1 LTASAQAGAPAS
13 GESAHADPPAAMEGS
28 RADPPA
34 VMEGSRAD
42 PPAVM
47 EGSRADAPPST
58 DSHAELRA
66 AADAVQHSPPSG
78 SGGHHSARTVEQPGT
93 PARAP
98 ERERVQLG
106 TVIGGRYR
114 ITRFVAEGAFGAVY
128 RAQDLDINGHEVA
141 LKLLHRASAS
151 EAEHARCLREVQ
163 LIAAV
168 SHPSVV
174 SFKDHGFHR
183 GRFYIVMPWYQGETL
198 ADRLAERGALSR
210 REALRIFRSL
220 AEALAAMHERGIRH
234 QDVKPENILLARL
247 GEGQEDFP
255 VLLDLGVGAFSHEQV
270 PAFTA
275 AYVAPEMARAHLSPG
290 EPQPP
295 VDGKA
300 DVFALALT
308 LFDALM
314 PGARDMPVSS
324 ATDDSLRLR
333 LARGADVPWA
343 EPLRDIRPEL
353 SRWLARDP
361 QARPSAR
368 QLAHELRV
376 LVRAEE
382 RRAERRRLLMRAGP
396 ALCLVLSLA
405 FVLAVQLRR
414 EQVSSRRKDWRIER
428 QALEIDQAREAIDAL
443 SGARRATLQDYLDL
457 KRRSEGLARDLVNE
471 KQRGAQLEG
480 ELSSERLRAH
490 EEQARVSGA
499 SERVLLLERELAAA
513 EQRLAETEAQR
524 VEAQRE
530 LARLRRSSEAA
541 HGALR
546 REKADLAALVRELV
560 KERDQL
566 SEKLSELSRARALL
580 AKRAPRAEKQAQP

>member
-1 LTASAQAGAPAS
+1 VVDSGPRRSQA
-13 GESAHADPPAAMEGS
+13 GS
-28 RADPPA
+28 RAE
-34 VMEGSRAD
+34 EGAASSTVHAEAQPVLD
-42 PPAVM
+42 ASHPESA
-47 EGSRADAPPST
+47 GTADA
-58 DSHAELRA
+58 LRQASSSA
-66 AADAVQHSPPSG
+66 AVG
-78 SGGHHSARTVEQPGT
+78 HSARTVEQPGT

-98 ERERVQLG
+98 ERELVQLG
-106 TVIGGRYR
+106 TVIGGRYK
-114 ITRFVAEGAFGAVY
+114 ITTFVAEGAFGAVY
-128 RAQDLDINGHEVA
+128 RAQDLDIHGHEVA
-141 LKLLHRASAS
+141 LKLLHRPSAS

-198 ADRLAERGALSR
+198 ADRLAQRGALSR
-210 REALRIFRSL
+210 SEALRIFRSL
-220 AEALAAMHERGIRH
+220 AEALAAMHERGVRH

-255 VLLDLGVGAFSHEQV
+255 LLLDLGIGAFRHEQV

-275 AYVAPEMARAHLSPG
+275 AYVAPEMARAHLSPDD
-290 EPQPP
+290 PQPP

-314 PGARDMPVSS
+314 PGARDLPVSS

-333 LARGADVPWA
+333 LARGADIPWA

-368 QLAHELRV
+368 QLAHELPV

-382 RRAERRRLLMRAGP
+382 RRAERRRVIMRAGP
-396 ALCLVLSLA
+396 ALCVVLSLA
-405 FVLAVQLRR
+405 FVLALQLRR

-457 KRRSEGLARDLVNE
+457 KKRSDGLQRQLVNE

-480 ELSSERLRAH
+480 ELSSEKLRAH
-490 EEQARVSGA
+490 EEQLRVSGA
-499 SERVLLLERELAAA
+499 AERVLLLERELAAT
-513 EQRLAETEAQR
+513 EQRLIESEEQR
-524 VEAQRE
+524 GEAQRE

-560 KERDQL
+560 KERDLL

-580 AKRAPRAEKQAQP
+580 AKRAPRVEKQAQP